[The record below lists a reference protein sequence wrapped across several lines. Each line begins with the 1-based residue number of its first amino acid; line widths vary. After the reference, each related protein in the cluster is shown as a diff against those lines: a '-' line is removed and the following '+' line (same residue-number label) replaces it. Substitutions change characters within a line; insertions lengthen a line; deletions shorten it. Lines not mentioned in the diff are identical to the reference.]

1 MDGLDQIKNLPKDIQ
16 QHIKLLER
24 MRRDFVAN
32 VSHELRTPLTVFRG
46 YLEALIGSEEA
57 VPEGW
62 GEIFQQMLLHSSRME
77 NIIADLLLLSRIE
90 SDELQAVANT
100 KINVAE
106 LLIEL
111 EQTAKEYSGSA
122 QHVFEFNIDDSLVI
136 TGELAEIKS
145 AFSNLIINAVK
156 YTPEGGKIIV
166 SWLKNANQQAEFSVL
181 DTGIGV
187 ECKYIPRLTERF
199 YRVDKA
205 RSRDSGGT
213 GLGLAIVKH
222 VLLRHNAQ
230 LEIESELGVGSCFR
244 CIFPS

>member
-24 MRRDFVAN
+24 IRRDFIAN

-46 YLEALIGSEEA
+46 YLETLINYQEQA
-57 VPEGW
+57 PEGW
-62 GEIFQQMLLHSSRME
+62 HEIFQQMLLHSSRME

-100 KINVAE
+100 KINIAE

-122 QHVFEFNIDDSLVI
+122 QHSFEFYIDNDLTI
-136 TGELAEIKS
+136 TGEFAEIKS

-166 SWLKNANQQAEFSVL
+166 SWQKNNDQQPEFSVQ
-181 DTGIGV
+181 DTGIGI
-187 ECKYIPRLTERF
+187 EPKHISRLTERF

-230 LEIESELGVGSCFR
+230 LEIESEFGVGSCFR
-244 CIFPS
+244 CIF